1 MAHYVCARYATDDH
15 LFLPPLRTLGFNPQ
29 LTMNDSLLV
38 QSYIEAYDIS
48 YPEALRRIENEVAEL
63 KQHLESKG
71 QYELNDIGILSL
83 KEDGRLV
90 FEPCEAGILTPSLY
104 GLSSF
109 EMQPVAEVEQ
119 KQPVTPVITVV
130 TPESDST
137 TKKVEEPLITVLD
150 VEADETK
157 KKENDPDTIVIKMS
171 WVRNAVAVVAA
182 AIVFFLIQTPVSNS
196 NVIND
201 VPQQSA
207 VLHINK
213 QQPVAYA
220 EPKAEEP
227 VVEAV
232 ETEEPAIEEEKKDE
246 PAVEVKEEPA
256 PIIEVVKEP
265 VAEKKAEPKKVAEKK
280 AEPKPVAEKKAEP
293 KPVAEKKA
301 EPKAVAEKKAEP
313 KPVVEKKA
321 EPKKEVKN
329 YCIVL
334 ASQTAR
340 SLAEDF
346 VAQIKK
352 KGYTSARIVKMNNSE
367 KVRVIYGS
375 YQTESEVYNELNKMR
390 KLDIFKDAWVLRP

>member
-1 MAHYVCARYATDDH
+1 MAHYVCARYDTDDH

-207 VLHINK
+207 VLHIN
-213 QQPVAYA
+213 
-220 EPKAEEP
+220 
-227 VVEAV
+227 
-232 ETEEPAIEEEKKDE
+232 
-246 PAVEVKEEPA
+246 
-256 PIIEVVKEP
+256 
-265 VAEKKAEPKKVAEKK
+265 
-280 AEPKPVAEKKAEP
+280 
-293 KPVAEKKA
+293 
-301 EPKAVAEKKAEP
+301 
-313 KPVVEKKA
+313 
-321 EPKKEVKN
+321 
-329 YCIVL
+329 
-334 ASQTAR
+334 
-340 SLAEDF
+340 
-346 VAQIKK
+346 
-352 KGYTSARIVKMNNSE
+352 
-367 KVRVIYGS
+367 
-375 YQTESEVYNELNKMR
+375 
-390 KLDIFKDAWVLRP
+390 